1 MGMSSTRQ
9 ERLIMSILNR
19 LRENFSEGKSTIPV
33 VAASV
38 LVLLSTSAF
47 AFDKSKFEAN
57 PNNVSSKAVTYQN
70 IDNVSAMTV
79 TLDYS
84 MRGSNLDWNRR
95 GTPGFAQRWQINTR
109 MNSRTP
115 SGSTGWYSYKFYVE
129 NSVDT
134 RQHTIG
140 LNDFISVHN
149 ESMTGAPPVSF
160 QMNNNDFALSLST
173 SDKSTCKQWVS
184 GAKECKGNSV
194 YWGILAEDLKGRWVE
209 VVYRIDW
216 SRSGSVAVWIDS
228 QLIAELHGDVRQ
240 SGTQFIY
247 KVGSY
252 RHHMHKATERGI
264 EIKPAVI
271 HYADIEFGS
280 SCSQLQISCDNLQ
293 PVSGENQANNLKS
306 LEFCNSGT
314 CHRLQ

>member
-1 MGMSSTRQ
+1 
-9 ERLIMSILNR
+9 MSILNKVFR
-19 LRENFSEGKSTIPV
+19 NFSEKKSRIPV
-33 VAASV
+33 VASAV

-47 AFDKSKFEAN
+47 AFDRSKFETHPA
-57 PNNVSSKAVTYQN
+57 NVSNKAVVYQTV
-70 IDNVSAMTV
+70 DDVSAMTV

-84 MRGSNLDWNRR
+84 MRGGNMDWNRR

-109 MNSRTP
+109 KSSRTR

-134 RQHTIG
+134 QQHTIG
-140 LNDFISVHN
+140 LNDFISIRN

-160 QMNNNDFALSLST
+160 QMNNNEFVLSLST
-173 SDKSTCKQWVS
+173 SDKSTCKQWTS
-184 GAKECKGNSV
+184 GAKECKGNSD
-194 YWGILAEDLKGRWVE
+194 YWGVLRENLKGRWVE
-209 VVYRIDW
+209 IVYRIDW
-216 SRSGSVAVWIDS
+216 SKSGSVAVWIDS
-228 QLIAELHGDVRQ
+228 ELIAELHGDVRQ

-271 HYADIEFGS
+271 HYADIKQGS
-280 SCSQLQISCDNLQ
+280 GCSQLPVACDNLE

-306 LEFCNSGT
+306 LDFCNSGT

>member
-1 MGMSSTRQ
+1 MGMSSKG
-9 ERLIMSILNR
+9 LIMSILNK
-19 LRENFSEGKSTIPV
+19 LKENFSEGKSRIPV
-33 VAASV
+33 VASAV

-47 AFDKSKFEAN
+47 AFDRSEFETHPA
-57 PNNVSSKAVTYQN
+57 NVSNKAVTYQTV
-70 IDNVSAMTV
+70 DDVSAMTV

-84 MRGSNLDWNRR
+84 MRGSNMDWNRR

-109 MNSRTP
+109 KSSRTP
-115 SGSTGWYSYKFYVE
+115 SGSTAWYSYKFYVE

-134 RQHTIG
+134 QQHTIG
-140 LNDFISVHN
+140 LNDFISVRN

-160 QMNNNDFALSLST
+160 QMNNNNFVLSLST
-173 SDKSTCKQWVS
+173 SDKSTCKQWTS
-184 GAKECKGNSV
+184 GAKECKGNSE
-194 YWGILAEDLKGRWVE
+194 YWGILSEDLKGRWVE
-209 VVYRIDW
+209 IVYRIDW
-216 SRSGSVAVWIDS
+216 SKSGSVTVWIDS
-228 QLIAELHGDVRQ
+228 ELIAELHGDVRQ

-280 SCSQLQISCDNLQ
+280 GCSQLQISCDNLE

-306 LEFCNSGT
+306 LEFCNSGK